1 MKEMANLPV
10 IQTSNS
16 SFALLRKSGQLY
28 VDKTAFLHS
37 LISVNGAMC
46 FFSRPRRFGKT
57 LAVSTLEA
65 IFQGKRNLFAG
76 LAIDSLDYEWM
87 VYPIIHIDFGE
98 CPECTSSGL
107 KSWLS
112 RKMLSIAASNSLKIE
127 KGIDPSEQL
136 SNLID
141 ALSSEGNDVVVLI
154 DEYDKVLSDH
164 IFSAE
169 LEKMRD
175 VLGNFYQVIKSHGS
189 EIRFAFI
196 TGVTKYAKLSVFSKM
211 NNLKDYSM
219 NRKYS
224 SMFGYTQEELESNF
238 SNYIDQSLAS
248 ASLSRSDYL
257 KQLKIHYDGYRF
269 CDDAEP
275 LYNPVSIGNFFED
288 GGCRFDDYWIDTGNM
303 KLLMDLSRKVDFNVA
318 SDLDEPMNQDSLNN
332 FDITELASQNVTSSD
347 LKSLLFQTG
356 YLTIRSNYLDA
367 FGSHGY
373 YLDFP
378 NLEVRRAFLF
388 NLAMAYAPN
397 LEDRVQAGNL
407 ISMIRNSASE
417 GRTEQLIESLRIFL
431 SCIPYDIQIKNE
443 KYYQSLLVCVFKLL
457 GLIVQSEVRTSSGRI
472 DALIDA
478 QCQMYV
484 IEFKIDRSPD
494 EALLQIKS
502 KDYCLPFMH
511 MKLTKTIH
519 LLGIAFDSSK
529 RNISDWKEELI

>member
-1 MKEMANLPV
+1 
-10 IQTSNS
+10 
-16 SFALLRKSGQLY
+16 
-28 VDKTAFLHS
+28 
-37 LISVNGAMC
+37 
-46 FFSRPRRFGKT
+46 
-57 LAVSTLEA
+57 
-65 IFQGKRNLFAG
+65 
-76 LAIDSLDYEWM
+76 
-87 VYPIIHIDFGE
+87 
-98 CPECTSSGL
+98 
-107 KSWLS
+107 
-112 RKMLSIAASNSLKIE
+112 
-127 KGIDPSEQL
+127 
-136 SNLID
+136 
-141 ALSSEGNDVVVLI
+141 
-154 DEYDKVLSDH
+154 
-164 IFSAE
+164 
-169 LEKMRD
+169 
-175 VLGNFYQVIKSHGS
+175 
-189 EIRFAFI
+189 
-196 TGVTKYAKLSVFSKM
+196 
-211 NNLKDYSM
+211 
-219 NRKYS
+219 
-224 SMFGYTQEELESNF
+224 
-238 SNYIDQSLAS
+238 
-248 ASLSRSDYL
+248 
-257 KQLKIHYDGYRF
+257 
-269 CDDAEP
+269 
-275 LYNPVSIGNFFED
+275 
-288 GGCRFDDYWIDTGNM
+288 
-303 KLLMDLSRKVDFNVA
+303 
-318 SDLDEPMNQDSLNN
+318 NQDSLNN